1 MITSCRRFDT
11 YGDWTLL
18 KNPKVILAYLK
29 GNDRK
34 YADKTYYDNQEKIKM
49 EKIRRG

>member
-11 YGDWTLL
+11 YGDWALL

-29 GNDRK
+29 GNDK
-34 YADKTYYDNQEKIKM
+34 NTQIKHIMITKKDNDF
-49 EKIRRG
+49 